1 MRGWLVWLTLLLT
14 AALMSVSALAKQY
27 QLPDDVGKNN
37 NVFNQCRVQNE
48 SSVTVIR
55 CPSNVFNQVYSRDQ
69 VVFKTSPIRL
79 ELTGDV
85 TVNTEVNAR
94 SSVDLLVV
102 VSGRLT
108 LNSNAELVGNV
119 ETTGGVTL
127 NSDLQG
133 SIQTN
138 GDVSVNSNG
147 SVSGRVASGGSV
159 TNNSRIGGEVVAAG
173 AVTNNS
179 NARINGPVTAGG
191 SLTNNG
197 LINGSTDVEGA
208 LVNNSNAEING
219 NVNVD
224 GALNNNGRINGQ
236 YINAPCTDSPNPRAC
251 GNGQFNVDRQCNIND
266 NEGPCV
272 PSSINNYTPVG
283 DWHFDE
289 DRWSGSAGEVVNS
302 VGNNYAGFAQ
312 QDAYTSAFNPARP
325 GSEGTCRYGR
335 FNGNNYVEVPNVTPL
350 ANQNSVSLS
359 MWFNGSA
366 NAQNAQDNYQTLI
379 VYGEGPTEGDAGR
392 FEVYRRTRDGR
403 LYFEVRSTFG
413 QIYNVS
419 VDGNQVFDGNWHHLA
434 ATFDNSNRRLS
445 LYIDN
450 SLVATQ
456 SLPASIT
463 LNYIGASPELYIGGQ
478 QFQGFGFNGSLDEVT
493 VASGVYSSQRVS
505 ELYTR
510 TRPCTSNGALPQCS
524 AVWADGFDY
533 RGNNEVDTITLPDQD
548 YGTNLPQQLDPIDY
562 LRVGNF
568 NDIGQNY
575 QTNGPTSRVYI
586 DGDLTIQAGRRIN
599 VGGDPNAFMLI
610 VTGDLT
616 IAQDVQINGYI
627 YVAGDFTYYE
637 SNRESERI
645 RVNGAIS
652 VAGSSYYYNDRYD
665 IEVNYQAP
673 AVPLAGGQFCAA
685 QPAELP
691 DAVLRWQMNS
701 NDWQGNAGEV
711 IDSSINNLNGV
722 ARNGA
727 QRYSADSG
735 SALVTNDNGFGTCG
749 YGYFDNI
756 QQQYLEV
763 VDAPMLDL
771 SNAFTIGLWV
781 KPQRYPPSGLMTLV
795 SKDENYEFHLRSD
808 GTINWWW
815 NTPTGEIHEFNS
827 QSAVPLNQ
835 WSYVAIRYQTG
846 AQTIF
851 INGEVAGTA
860 NFTGGVANNNDPL
873 QVGAD
878 QGTAGRYFS
887 GFLDELSV
895 FDQALS
901 ERQIRD
907 LQQQR
912 TLCGGQEQVCV
923 VPELNSS
930 SFAQDWTATTF
941 NNSTSPS
948 IVNGR
953 IRLTSNQNN
962 QSTALS
968 LNQSVPA
975 RGHLTEVV
983 FRMYAY
989 AGSGADGI
997 ALVFSDSNQVAQP
1010 GNYGGSLGYA
1020 NGNNNDGFNGG
1031 WLGIGF
1037 DEYGNFSRATEG
1049 RVGGLGDGSLALSQT
1064 RDRVVLRGAETGNVN
1079 TQYQFIGA
1087 SEQLVPGIDESNSF
1101 IPAPGH
1107 LYRVRIDNRDQQ
1119 KVAVSV
1125 ERDLTG
1131 TGNAYTTIYDNSDI
1145 SAIQPQLPQRFTI
1158 SFTGSTGGSTN
1169 IHEFNYFS
1177 VCSLPGSGVDEQV
1190 DHYRLAFSSPT
1201 VLCNGAQVQLSAC
1214 QDSECSSLYNEPAT
1228 VTLSDINGTWSNAT
1242 PTFTGSTVLG
1252 LQPNSAGSYRL
1263 GITDNSA
1270 SPVAANPVQCF
1281 VNGEASDDCT
1291 LQVNGAGFVF
1301 VDNNASGIN
1310 SIARQTS
1317 GTTTSGIKLRAVQ
1330 TNDQTLACEAVLES
1344 INTIEMRAQCID
1356 PQVCQDVST
1365 YSQAQFNI
1373 NDTAVPTRDDWGL
1386 VPVDFVDGEAA
1397 VELNYGDAGATSVS
1411 ARAQLDNG
1419 VVLQGTSNPF
1429 VWQPHHINMQSSQL
1443 DTDLS
1448 SSTEILAKAGNSFK
1462 IELTARNA
1470 QDKITPNFGLEQMAE
1485 RLIIQEI
1492 ATAAPPVANNDGSLE
1507 NGVQFS
1513 RSALGTFT
1521 NGQVTYSEVG
1531 NANITAQVAQQNG
1544 GGYLSQWQDTSDL
1557 LETPFVVGRF
1567 IPHHFTLEAGT
1578 GFANT
1583 CGAQPSYYIGEP
1595 QSLLPIQLVAR
1606 NASGNITRNYAS
1618 DLAKAFLEF
1627 AAFNVNGQS
1636 FNLFVTPNTE
1646 GIEDIDETEEPPPPH
1661 SPIDW
1666 HDSTGNW
1673 GYGSLNNAQATF
1685 LRSDAEEGPY
1695 ENYTLGIRIND
1706 GEGGHYYSRLQNT
1719 GLSAPAEDDYSDAD
1733 YVAFDSAR
1741 LVFGR
1746 MVLENVIAAISD
1758 PLLIQGHVEFWN
1770 GNEYQLDENNNCYT
1784 VANNAFSEERYV
1796 VEDGAETPN
1805 VDLKL
1810 GQIADTNDDSVTLSG
1825 GRIQSVE
1832 RGDDESLR
1840 WLPAGENLQFEF
1852 DLKVP
1857 PHLQYDWTGDGVYD
1871 ENPTALG
1878 IFGIYSGCDRQIYWQ
1893 EVGL

>member
-1 MRGWLVWLTLLLT
+1 MRGWLVWLTLLLA

-27 QLPDDVGKNN
+27 QLPDDAGKNN
-37 NVFNQCRVQNE
+37 NAFNPCRVQNE
-48 SSVTVIR
+48 SGVTVIR
-55 CPSNVFNQVYSRDQ
+55 CPSSVFGQVYSRDR
-69 VVFKTSPIRL
+69 VAFNASPVRL

-85 TVNTEVNAR
+85 TVNAEVNVR
-94 SSVDLLVV
+94 SSAELLVV

-108 LNSNAELVGNV
+108 LNSNAGLVGNV

-159 TNNSRIGGEVVAAG
+159 TNNSRVGGEVVAAG

-197 LINGSTDVEGA
+197 LINGNTDVEGS

-272 PSSINNYTPVG
+272 PNSNNNYTPVG

-289 DRWSGSAGEVVNS
+289 DRWSGNAGEVVNS

-335 FNGNNYVEVPNVTPL
+335 FNGNNYVEIPNVTPL

-359 MWFNGSA
+359 MWLNGSA

-379 VYGEGPTEGDAGR
+379 VYGEGPTEGGAGR

-403 LYFEVRSTFG
+403 LYFEVRSIFG

-463 LNYIGASPELYIGGQ
+463 LNYIGSSPELYIGGQ

-568 NDIGQNY
+568 SDIGQNY

-637 SNRESERI
+637 SSRESERV

-763 VDAPMLDL
+763 ADAPMLDL

-781 KPQRYPPSGLMTLV
+781 KPQRYPASGLMTLV

-815 NTPTGEIHEFNS
+815 NTPTGEIQEFNS

-835 WSYVAIRYQTG
+835 WSYVAIRYQNG

-860 NFTGGVANNNDPL
+860 SFTGGVANNNDPL

-878 QGTAGRYFS
+878 QGALGRYFS

-1031 WLGIGF
+1031 WLGVGF

-1087 SEQLVPGIDESNSF
+1087 SEQLVPGIDESNSI

-1119 KVAVSV
+1119 NVAVSV

-1201 VLCNGAQVQLSAC
+1201 VLCNGAQVQVSAC

-1228 VTLSDINGTWSNAT
+1228 VTLSDINGTWSNAI

-1252 LQPNSAGSYRL
+1252 LQPDSAGSYRL

-1291 LQVNGAGFVF
+1291 LQVNDAGFVF
-1301 VDNNASGIN
+1301 VDDNASGIN

-1330 TNDQTLACEAVLES
+1330 TNDQTLACEAVLEPVS
-1344 INTIEMRAQCID
+1344 TIEMRAQCID

-1365 YSQAQFNI
+1365 YPQAQFNI
-1373 NDTAVPTRDDWGL
+1373 NNTAIPTRDDWGL

-1429 VWQPHHINMQSSQL
+1429 VWTPASIDASHAQL
-1443 DTDLS
+1443 DSNSYTGG
-1448 SSTEILAKAGNSFK
+1448 IIAKAGEPFK
-1462 IELTARNA
+1462 MELQARNSNG
-1470 QDKITPNFGLEQMAE
+1470 DITPNFGNE
-1485 RLIIQEI
+1485 IQAAGLVLDSN
-1492 ATAAPPVANNDGSLE
+1492 ATASGLVTNKNGELSDYTAFTMSAPATFSNDTL
-1507 NGVQFS
+1507 
-1513 RSALGTFT
+1513 
-1521 NGQVTYSEVG
+1521 TYSEVG
-1531 NANITAQVAQQNG
+1531 FATVTAEIAGQSYLAQYHQPNSG
-1544 GGYLSQWQDTSDL
+1544 N
-1557 LETPFVVGRF
+1557 VVKLHDIGRF
-1567 IPHHFTLEAGT
+1567 IPAAFELIKGNGFTNVCSSAEPFL
-1578 GFANT
+1578 
-1583 CGAQPSYYIGEP
+1583 YIGEA
-1595 QSLLPIQLVAR
+1595 QQLDPNLRLEAV
-1606 NASGNITRNYAS
+1606 NTLGEVTENYQDAY
-1618 DLAKAFLEF
+1618 AKAVFETG
-1627 AAFNVNGQS
+1627 AFDKDTDPDHTIQFDRLNKNELVINWDK
-1636 FNLFVTPNTE
+1636 
-1646 GIEDIDETEEPPPPH
+1646 GIGTLVDPSIVYQRQ
-1661 SPIDW
+1661 I
-1666 HDSTGNW
+1666 
-1673 GYGSLNNAQATF
+1673 
-1685 LRSDAEEGPY
+1685 EEGPY
-1695 ENYTLGIRIND
+1695 EEYTLGLRVNDKEDGNYYSLLAETTDLISPDDDDGPNYASYDTARLLFARFNLMNSIAPQNEDLLIDGGIEYWDGFGYQLHTSNSCYDVVGTDINATEIIEGGDSLADLELAASPSQQRLFEGRLARDETGIND
-1706 GEGGHYYSRLQNT
+1706 R
-1719 GLSAPAEDDYSDAD
+1719 
-1733 YVAFDSAR
+1733 
-1741 LVFGR
+1741 
-1746 MVLENVIAAISD
+1746 
-1758 PLLIQGHVEFWN
+1758 
-1770 GNEYQLDENNNCYT
+1770 
-1784 VANNAFSEERYV
+1784 
-1796 VEDGAETPN
+1796 
-1805 VDLKL
+1805 
-1810 GQIADTNDDSVTLSG
+1810 
-1825 GRIQSVE
+1825 
-1832 RGDDESLR
+1832 LR
-1840 WLPAGENLQFEF
+1840 WLARPNPLQFTFELNVPSF
-1852 DLKVP
+1852 LK
-1857 PHLQYDWTGDGVYD
+1857 YDWDGDNDYD
-1871 ENPTALG
+1871 DNPTALG
-1878 IFGIYSGCDRQIYWQ
+1878 VFGIYRGSDRQIYWQ
-1893 EVGL
+1893 EVGW